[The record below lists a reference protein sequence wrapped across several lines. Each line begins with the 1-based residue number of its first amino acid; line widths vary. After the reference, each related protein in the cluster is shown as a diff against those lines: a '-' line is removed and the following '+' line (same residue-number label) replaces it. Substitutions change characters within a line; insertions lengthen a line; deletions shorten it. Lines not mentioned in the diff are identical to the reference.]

1 MFCVDP
7 MKIAAVFAIANDD
20 PNKIPNTNGD
30 KAYTNSLFLHIMQLE
45 VPGYSR

>member
-1 MFCVDP
+1 
-7 MKIAAVFAIANDD
+7 MKTAADFAIANDD

-30 KAYTNSLFLHIMQLE
+30 IAYTNPLFLRTTQLE